1 MKVVVIGGSGLIGSK
16 LVALL
21 RQGGHD
27 VVAASPSSGVNT
39 VTGDGLPEAMEDAQV
54 VVDVANS
61 PSFDGAV
68 AWDFFFTSGRN
79 IFAAEAAAGVA
90 HHVALSVVGTDRLL
104 ESGYFRAK
112 LVQEDLVRE
121 SGIPYTI
128 LRSTQFFEFMG
139 GIAGSNT
146 ETRVVRLPPAL
157 TQPVAADDV
166 AETLARLSLQAPAN
180 GIVELAGPQ
189 PFRLSDIVGRVLA
202 VNHDERLVIA
212 DPEAKY
218 FGVHLDERTL
228 VPAETPWVAPTTLE
242 AWLSRHQPRL
252 A

>member
-1 MKVVVIGGSGLIGSK
+1 
-16 LVALL
+16 
-21 RQGGHD
+21 
-27 VVAASPSSGVNT
+27 
-39 VTGDGLPEAMEDAQV
+39 VTGDGLPDAMEDAQV

-68 AWDFFFTSGRN
+68 AWDFFFTSGHN
-79 IFAAEAAAGVA
+79 ILAAEAAAGVK

-104 ESGYFRAK
+104 DSGYFRAK
-112 LVQEDLVRE
+112 LVQEDLIRE

-139 GIAGSNT
+139 GMASANT
-146 ETRVVRLPPAL
+146 ESQIVRLSPAL

-166 AETLARLSLQAPAN
+166 AETLAQISLRAPVN
-180 GIVELAGPQ
+180 GIVELAGPE

-212 DPEAKY
+212 DPDAKY
-218 FGVHLDERTL
+218 FGVHLQERTL
-228 VPAETPWVAPTTLE
+228 IPSENPYIAPTNLD
-242 AWLSRHQPRL
+242 AWLSRNQPRT
-252 A
+252 